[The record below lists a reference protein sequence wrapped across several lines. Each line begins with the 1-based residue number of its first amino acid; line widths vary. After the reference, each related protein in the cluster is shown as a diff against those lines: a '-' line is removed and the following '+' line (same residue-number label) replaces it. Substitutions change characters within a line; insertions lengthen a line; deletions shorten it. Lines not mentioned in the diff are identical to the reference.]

1 MNFILD
7 EEFDEN
13 TSVQREKNSFLS
25 RIAGLSLVALL
36 AILGGTYAANINIG
50 TGQSQEFGQGIQIT
64 SSCDSDMK
72 VIPVAKYRN
81 DAVVRATYVQS
92 FDFSN
97 VSNNCSDKLFVL
109 RAYPETASALSGNSS
124 MPFRTFKFHF
134 NMGGWIRDD
143 FGCANFQMTTVGSI
157 ESNSAQMNLENCFLN
172 WNGTSWGVF
181 DQPPLK
187 ANEMY
192 KFTLETRPYTVAKV
206 ELQATDTSTHLG
218 WAVKTEEGDFISV
231 MSNSTNFP
239 LYPDLAVNDTFMV
252 FGAISSSDYNNAAR
266 NSNIYT
272 LTASSNVSCRY
283 SGKYQANSQISEAPF
298 IGKYSPGGYSW
309 VSYVCKATGAGSIT
323 LS

>member
-1 MNFILD
+1 MKFILD
-7 EEFDEN
+7 QEFE
-13 TSVQREKNSFLS
+13 SVDSAVNEKNSLLS
-25 RIAGLSLVALL
+25 RIAKICVVAFVVTV
-36 AILGGTYAANINIG
+36 GSTFAANINIG
-50 TGQSQEFGQGIQIT
+50 TGPSQEFGQGVQIT
-64 SSCDSDMK
+64 SSCDPQMK
-72 VIPVAKYRN
+72 VIPVARYRN
-81 DAVVRATYVQS
+81 DAAVKATYVQS
-92 FDFSN
+92 FNFSE

-134 NMGGWIRDD
+134 NSGGWIRDD
-143 FGCANFQMTTVGSI
+143 FGCTNFQLTTVGSP
-157 ESNSAQMNLENCFLN
+157 ESNSAQMDLENCFLN
-172 WNGTSWGVF
+172 WNGINWGAS

-192 KFTLETRPYTVAKV
+192 KFTLETRPYTVARV

-231 MSNSTNFP
+231 MSNSVNFP
-239 LYPDLAVNDTFMV
+239 LFPDLAVNDTFML
-252 FGAISSSDYNNAAR
+252 FGEISSADYNNASR

-272 LTASSNVSCRY
+272 VTPSSNVSCRY

-298 IGKYSPGGYSW
+298 VGKYSPGGYSW
-309 VSYVCKATGAGSIT
+309 VSYLCKAAGAGSIT